1 MGMSQELK
9 RVHAYC
15 IDKNIDVTKL
25 MNIIVRTKSGNTEMV
40 GKVDYESLDVS
51 FSEPVDSDIVFDVFV
66 NRAMFD
72 SVATDMVNDT
82 FYSQPESMT
91 RMNIVIYDSAT
102 ESLIEQPVRVYFFEN
117 EADMSSTEINKSLR
131 VNTPYGIGY
140 VGLVQ
145 EGDPSASDL
154 KICLGTNKYGNYII
168 RCFEK
173 AE

>member
-9 RVHAYC
+9 KVHAYC
-15 IDKNIDVTKL
+15 IDNNIDVTKL

-40 GKVDYESLDVS
+40 GTVDYETLDVT

-82 FYSQPESMT
+82 FYSQSDSMT
-91 RMNIVIYDSAT
+91 RMNIIIYDSTT
-102 ESLIEQPVRVYFFEN
+102 ESLIEQPVRVYYFKN
-117 EADMSSTEINKSLR
+117 EDDMTSTEINKSLR
-131 VNTPYGIGY
+131 VYTPYGVGY

-145 EGDPSASDL
+145 EGDSSASNL